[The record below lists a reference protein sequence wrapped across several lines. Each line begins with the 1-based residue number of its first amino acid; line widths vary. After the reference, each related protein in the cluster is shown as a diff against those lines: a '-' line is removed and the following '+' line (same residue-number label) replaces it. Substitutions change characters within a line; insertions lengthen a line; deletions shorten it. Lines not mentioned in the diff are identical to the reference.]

1 MIAAKLAVCISAT
14 VILALAGVGCG
25 GSDSAPATPST
36 PVPPSTPAAPPTST
50 RAMSY
55 VTGSVTYAE
64 DVTLSADVVLEVLL
78 MDVSLMDVAATT
90 IAEYVAVNPGQ
101 VPIEFEIA
109 YDRAD
114 IDERLDYAIQA
125 SITEGGRLLFTN
137 DTVYSVITRE
147 NPDHVEMM
155 LVQVN

>member
-25 GSDSAPATPST
+25 GSDSAPATPPT
-36 PVPPSTPAAPPTST
+36 PATSAAPPTPATSAT
-50 RAMSY
+50 SY